1 MNNLKKKLAPF
12 VLSYLR
18 FFAKLQ
24 LKKNSQAKIIGITG
38 SAGKT
43 SCQSAVLAALGKN
56 KARFKIKVSHKA
68 NSESGIPLDILGL
81 RVKNYSPLDWLRLL
95 LLAPWQLLTNWHQ
108 FDLYI
113 IEMGIDSPLP
123 PKNMDYL
130 LSIVQPQIAIIL
142 NAKAI
147 HSANFDQLLNETEQ
161 KQREQNE
168 TEQKQRE
175 QAVIRLIAA
184 EKSKLAQALP
194 SSGLAIINRDDPAIW
209 ECSRQTQAEILTF
222 GTAGG
227 DAEHELDLKLIDWQ
241 VNLAGSH
248 FIFEI
253 RNHLKKYNSGS
264 RLLELNLK
272 NLVLGKHYSAA
283 LASAILLAF
292 KLGLKKNEI
301 KNNLEKYWTLE
312 PGRSS
317 LLVGKNNS
325 YLLDSSYNA
334 SGMLEMI
341 ELTQQLISNDQHIKR
356 ALAIIGDI
364 RELGAETQA
373 IHQEVAQA
381 LAESFSEVYLVGPL
395 MENYALPILQDKI
408 KNGAGQIKQVKT
420 YLDSQSAGK
429 DLAKNLAAG
438 DLVLVKGS
446 QNTIFLEEAVALLLA
461 EEKSAKKVL
470 CRQSE
475 YWLKLKKAETKQ
487 NGN

>member
-1 MNNLKKKLAPF
+1 MNNLKNKLAPF

-43 SCQSAVLAALGKN
+43 SCQSAVLAVLGKN

-81 RVKNYSPLDWLRLL
+81 RVKDYSPFDWLRLL
-95 LLAPWQLLTNWHQ
+95 LLAPWQLLTNWQQ

-142 NAKAI
+142 NAKAV
-147 HSANFDQLLNETEQ
+147 HSANFDQLLNATD
-161 KQREQNE
+161 QN
-168 TEQKQRE
+168 QRE
-175 QAVIRLIAA
+175 QAVIKLIAA

-194 SSGLAIINRDDPAIW
+194 SNGLAIINRDDPAIW

>member
-1 MNNLKKKLAPF
+1 MNNLKNKLAPF

-24 LKKNSQAKIIGITG
+24 LKKNSQAKIVGITG

-81 RVKNYSPLDWLRLL
+81 KVQDYSPLDWLRLII
-95 LLAPWQLLTNWHQ
+95 LAPWQLLTNWQQ

-113 IEMGIDSPLP
+113 IEMGIDSPLS
-123 PKNMDYL
+123 PKNMEYL
-130 LSIVQPQIAIIL
+130 LSIVRPQIAIML
-142 NAKAI
+142 NAKAV
-147 HSANFDQLLNETEQ
+147 HSANFDQLLNETD
-161 KQREQNE
+161 KNQRQ
-168 TEQKQRE
+168 

-184 EKSKLAQALP
+184 EKSKLAQSLP
-194 SSGLAIINRDDPAIW
+194 SSGLAIINRDDSAIW
-209 ECSRQTQAEILTF
+209 EFSRQTQAEILTF
-222 GTAGG
+222 GTNGG
-227 DAEHELDLKLIDWQ
+227 SANRKLDLKLIDWR

-253 RNHLKKYNSGS
+253 NNRLKKYHSS
-264 RLLELNLK
+264 DRLLEIKLK
-272 NLVLGKHYSAA
+272 NLILGEHHSVA

-292 KLGLKKNEI
+292 KLGLKKSEI
-301 KNNLEKYWTLE
+301 KRNLEKYWALE

-317 LLVGKNNS
+317 LLAGKNNS

-341 ELTQQLISNDQHIKR
+341 ELTKQLASNDQNIKR
-356 ALAIIGDI
+356 LLAIIGDI
-364 RELGAETQA
+364 RELGKETPA
-373 IHQEVAQA
+373 MHQEVARA

-395 MENYALPILQDKI
+395 MKNYALPILQDKI
-408 KNGAGQIKQVKT
+408 KNGEGQIKQVKT
-420 YLDSQSAGK
+420 YLDSKLAGEY
-429 DLAKNLAAG
+429 LAKKLKTG

-446 QNTIFLEEAVALLLA
+446 QNTIFLEKAVALLLE
-461 EEKSAKKVL
+461 EEKLAKKVL
-470 CRQSE
+470 CRQSQ
-475 YWLKLKKAETKQ
+475 YWLDLKNQA
-487 NGN
+487 